1 MRRLFIILGFIAAI
15 LTVILAVT
23 PLSKLAFL
31 PATAALLFG
40 LVAFYISRKQNN
52 PKKPIQIIFLLT
64 IISLGITTY
73 KAIFETTEV
82 ANIEDLEVK
91 ETESIEDS
99 KDILE
104 TLEIEDV
111 DLEGLDGIELETE
124 DIQTEETTR
133 EQPVEEVDLGDL
145 EIE

>member
-31 PATAALLFG
+31 PAVAALIFG
-40 LVAFYISRKQNN
+40 LIAFYISRKQNN
-52 PKKPIQIIFLLT
+52 PKKSIQIIFLLT

-73 KAIFETTEV
+73 KAVFETTEV
-82 ANIEDLEVK
+82 ANVEELEIK
-91 ETESIEDS
+91 ESESIEDS

-104 TLEIEDV
+104 TLDLEDV
-111 DLEGLDGIELETE
+111 DLEGLEDIELESE
-124 DIQTEETTR
+124 DLQIEGSLGEPNEEI
-133 EQPVEEVDLGDL
+133 DLGGL

>member
-15 LTVILAVT
+15 FTVILAVT
-23 PLSKLAFL
+23 PLSKLAFI
-31 PATAALLFG
+31 PAIAALLFG
-40 LVAFYISRKQNN
+40 LIAFYISKKENN
-52 PKKPIQIIFLLT
+52 PKKSIQIIFLLT

-73 KAIFETTEV
+73 KSIFETTEV
-82 ANIEDLEVK
+82 SDIEALEIK

-104 TLEIEDV
+104 TLEIDEIDMEGLEEIELEIEDIQPETRPGEIIEEV
-111 DLEGLDGIELETE
+111 DLEGL
-124 DIQTEETTR
+124 
-133 EQPVEEVDLGDL
+133 

>member
-15 LTVILAVT
+15 FTVILAVT
-23 PLSKLAFL
+23 PLSKLAFI
-31 PATAALLFG
+31 PAIAALLFG
-40 LVAFYISRKQNN
+40 LIAFYISKKENN
-52 PKKPIQIIFLLT
+52 PKKSIQIIFLLT

-73 KAIFETTEV
+73 KSIFETTEV
-82 ANIEDLEVK
+82 SDIEALEIK

-104 TLEIEDV
+104 TLEIDEIDMEGLEEIELEIEDIQPETRSGEIIEEV
-111 DLEGLDGIELETE
+111 DLEGL
-124 DIQTEETTR
+124 
-133 EQPVEEVDLGDL
+133 

>member
-31 PATAALLFG
+31 PAVAALIFG
-40 LVAFYISRKQNN
+40 LIAFYISRKQNN
-52 PKKPIQIIFLLT
+52 PKKSIQIIFLLT

-73 KAIFETTEV
+73 KAVFETTEV
-82 ANIEDLEVK
+82 ANVEDLEIK
-91 ETESIEDS
+91 ESESIEDS

-104 TLEIEDV
+104 TL
-111 DLEGLDGIELETE
+111 DLEGLEDIELETE
-124 DIQTEETTR
+124 DLQIERSLGE
-133 EQPVEEVDLGDL
+133 PIEEVDLGDL

>member
-31 PATAALLFG
+31 PAIAALFFG
-40 LVAFYISRKQNN
+40 LIAFYISRKQNN
-52 PKKPIQIIFLLT
+52 PKKSIQIIFLLT

-73 KAIFETTEV
+73 KVIFETTEV
-82 ANIEDLEVK
+82 ANIEDLEIK

-104 TLEIEDV
+104 TLDIEDV
-111 DLEGLDGIELETE
+111 DLEGLDDIELETE

>member
-15 LTVILAVT
+15 FTVILAVT
-23 PLSKLAFL
+23 PLSKLAFI
-31 PATAALLFG
+31 PAIAALLFG
-40 LVAFYISRKQNN
+40 LIAFYISKKENN
-52 PKKPIQIIFLLT
+52 PKKSIQIIFLLT

-73 KAIFETTEV
+73 KSIFETTEV
-82 ANIEDLEVK
+82 SDIEALEIK

-104 TLEIEDV
+104 TLEIDEIDMEGLEEFELEIEDIQPETRPGEIIEEV
-111 DLEGLDGIELETE
+111 DLEGL
-124 DIQTEETTR
+124 
-133 EQPVEEVDLGDL
+133 

>member
-1 MRRLFIILGFIAAI
+1 MRCLFIILGFIAAI

-31 PATAALLFG
+31 PAVAALLFG
-40 LVAFYISRKQNN
+40 LIAFYISKKENN
-52 PKKPIQIIFLLT
+52 PKKSIQIIFLLT

-73 KAIFETTEV
+73 KSIFETTEV
-82 ANIEDLEVK
+82 SDIEALEIK

-104 TLEIEDV
+104 TLEIDEIDMEGLEEIELEIEDIQPETRPGEIIEEV
-111 DLEGLDGIELETE
+111 DLEGL
-124 DIQTEETTR
+124 
-133 EQPVEEVDLGDL
+133 

>member
-31 PATAALLFG
+31 PAVAALIFG
-40 LVAFYISRKQNN
+40 LIASYISKKQNN
-52 PKKPIQIIFLLT
+52 PKKSIQIIFLLT

-73 KAIFETTEV
+73 KAVFETTEL
-82 ANIEDLEVK
+82 ANVEDLEIK

-104 TLEIEDV
+104 TLDLEGV
-111 DLEGLDGIELETE
+111 DLEGLDDIELENE
-124 DIQTEETTR
+124 DLQ
-133 EQPVEEVDLGDL
+133 
-145 EIE
+145 IEGSV

>member
-31 PATAALLFG
+31 PAVAALVFG
-40 LVAFYISRKQNN
+40 LIAFYISRKQNN
-52 PKKPIQIIFLLT
+52 PKKSIQIIFLLT

-73 KAIFETTEV
+73 KAVFETTEV
-82 ANIEDLEVK
+82 ANVEELEVK
-91 ETESIEDS
+91 ESESIEDS

-104 TLEIEDV
+104 TLEIEDI
-111 DLEGLDGIELETE
+111 DLEGLEEIELETE
-124 DIQTEETTR
+124 DIPTEESLG
-133 EQPVEEVDLGDL
+133 EPIEDVDLGDL

>member
-31 PATAALLFG
+31 PAVAALIFG
-40 LVAFYISRKQNN
+40 LIASYISKKQNN
-52 PKKPIQIIFLLT
+52 PKKSIQIIFLLT

-73 KAIFETTEV
+73 KAVFETTEL
-82 ANIEDLEVK
+82 ANVEDLEIK

-104 TLEIEDV
+104 TLDLEGV
-111 DLEGLDGIELETE
+111 DLEGLDDIELENE
-124 DIQTEETTR
+124 DLQIEGSVGE
-133 EQPVEEVDLGDL
+133 PIEEVDLGDL

>member
-1 MRRLFIILGFIAAI
+1 MRCLFIILGFIAAI

-31 PATAALLFG
+31 PAVAALVFG
-40 LVAFYISRKQNN
+40 LIAFYISRKQNN
-52 PKKPIQIIFLLT
+52 PKKSIQIIFLLT

-73 KAIFETTEV
+73 KAVFETTEV
-82 ANIEDLEVK
+82 ANVEELEVK

-104 TLEIEDV
+104 TLEIEDI
-111 DLEGLDGIELETE
+111 DLEGLEEIELETE
-124 DIQTEETTR
+124 DIQPERSNDEPT
-133 EQPVEEVDLGDL
+133 EEVDLGDL